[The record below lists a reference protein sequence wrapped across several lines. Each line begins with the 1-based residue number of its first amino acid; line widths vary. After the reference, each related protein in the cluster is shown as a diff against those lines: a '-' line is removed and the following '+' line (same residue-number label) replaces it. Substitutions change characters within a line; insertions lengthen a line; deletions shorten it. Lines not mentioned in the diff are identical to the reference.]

1 MWVEY
6 SAMVILNGTQETAMA
21 RAMQAGEQA
30 HGDAEPAASTD
41 PLTPEA
47 DTGSE
52 PRRPSV
58 FDLKL
63 TELKP
68 SDPFTWLR
76 LGWQDFKRCPRIG
89 LFYGLC
95 FFLMGHA
102 LLAVFERA
110 PAYVLALSAGFLLL
124 GPFLCLGLYDASKAM
139 QTHSH
144 RPSLSASLTAW
155 RPTKGAMGIFA
166 GVLLI
171 LEMLWG
177 RASMVVFAVS
187 FNNLPDGNLLA
198 HIFAWENIGFLITY
212 TVVGA
217 VFAGLIFVTSVVSIP
232 MIMDRQ
238 TDAVSA
244 GLTSIRACLQNPG
257 VMLVWGALITAV
269 IGLAMLPWFL
279 GLLIAG
285 PVIGHATWHAYRHI
299 VPVED

>member
-1 MWVEY
+1 
-6 SAMVILNGTQETAMA
+6 MA
-21 RAMQAGEQA
+21 RTMQAGESEQA
-30 HGDAEPAASTD
+30 DAAPDSPDNPHPDGNDATE
-41 PLTPEA
+41 
-47 DTGSE
+47 G
-52 PRRPSV
+52 RRPSV
-58 FDLKL
+58 FDLQL
-63 TELKP
+63 TALRAG
-68 SDPFTWLR
+68 DPFRWLS
-76 LGWQDFKRCPRIG
+76 LGWQDFQRCPRIG

-95 FFLMGHA
+95 FFAMGHA

-139 QTHSH
+139 QTASH
-144 RPSLSASLTAW
+144 RPSLRASLQAW
-155 RPTKGAMGIFA
+155 RPTKGAMAIFA

-257 VMLVWGALITAV
+257 VMLIWGALITGV

-279 GLLIAG
+279 GLLVAG

-299 VPVED
+299 VPKPDAEEPALG

>member
-1 MWVEY
+1 
-6 SAMVILNGTQETAMA
+6 MA

-30 HGDAEPAASTD
+30 HGDAEPAAPTESPTSD
-41 PLTPEA
+41 A
-47 DTGSE
+47 DNGTE
-52 PRRPSV
+52 PHRASV

-63 TELKP
+63 ANLKA
-68 SDPFTWLR
+68 SDPFIWLR
-76 LGWQDFKRCPRIG
+76 LGWLDFKRCPRIG

-95 FFLMGHA
+95 FFAMGHA

-187 FNNLPDGNLLA
+187 FNNLPDSNLLA

-212 TVVGA
+212 SVVGA

-257 VMLVWGALITAV
+257 AMLIWGALITIV
-269 IGLAMLPWFL
+269 IGVSMLPWFL

-299 VPVED
+299 VPVE